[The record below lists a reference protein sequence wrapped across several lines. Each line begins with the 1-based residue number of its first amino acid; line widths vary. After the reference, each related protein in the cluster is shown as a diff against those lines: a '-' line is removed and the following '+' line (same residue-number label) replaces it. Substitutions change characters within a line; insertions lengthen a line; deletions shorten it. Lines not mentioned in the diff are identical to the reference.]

1 MVSRGSRRGSP
12 LDEARVLPAARRKP
26 RRTMPII
33 PHTDFQRSELI
44 EAETTLKKHCLALS
58 GASRADARYT
68 WAPFTKRKE
77 IANRR

>member
-1 MVSRGSRRGSP
+1 
-12 LDEARVLPAARRKP
+12 
-26 RRTMPII
+26 MPII